1 MVLQTLLELSSKFQV
16 LSLFSVNIVLTQFY
30 ELLNLKWQLDYMITK
45 DNLCKN
51 YRWTKFEVE
60 SLRYSLLQ
68 FFYGDDKTFE
78 KLRQNNV
85 TVYSVFVTYFVLIL
99 ILLIIALIFYPIL
112 AFGIALVIF
121 MIFFII
127 IVVINS
133 LFMKS
138 YDDIYNYIYLED
150 SDIFKYYA
158 VYKILSAVIIIS
170 NLKDEKLEFT
180 YEKLNDAELT
190 FDDVLER
197 NIASYENISQS
208 SKVVSIKQDAY
219 KKLDFLKY
227 IVFDKTSPYYLKY
240 FDNVYARLPNADNHY
255 FLSELKKDAPSKEKK
270 LDTEIKCFYTRLND
284 YYNSKNDDKSLI
296 QFIKDAYNKPTKTA
310 DTLQTDILK
319 KFDDNNKQGGLEIYS
334 GLKNIITD
342 INTFLASLKN
352 DSSNTQD
359 TLDPEIK
366 CFYNKLNDYYNNKD
380 GDKSLIQFIKDAYNK
395 PTKTADTL
403 KKDILEK
410 FDDNNK
416 QGGLE
421 SYTDLKNII
430 RDIKNY
436 FANTDKFSILNSL
449 ISDIFNNYD
458 IDINVPQN
466 DYITFYLDNKDVL
479 TDDTKTQDIVNK
491 LKYQANFIYSYFV
504 FLTIVFFLISH
515 LMYMSYNSTI
525 YVYVLLSILSIY
537 ILFIWMYTHQ
547 TFVDY

>member
-1 MVLQTLLELSSKFQV
+1 
-16 LSLFSVNIVLTQFY
+16 
-30 ELLNLKWQLDYMITK
+30 
-45 DNLCKN
+45 
-51 YRWTKFEVE
+51 
-60 SLRYSLLQ
+60 
-68 FFYGDDKTFE
+68 
-78 KLRQNNV
+78 
-85 TVYSVFVTYFVLIL
+85 
-99 ILLIIALIFYPIL
+99 
-112 AFGIALVIF
+112 
-121 MIFFII
+121 
-127 IVVINS
+127 
-133 LFMKS
+133 MKS

-170 NLKDEKLEFT
+170 NLKDEKLEYA

-190 FDDVLER
+190 FDDILER

-255 FLSELKKDAPSKEKK
+255 FLSELKTNERSQDEQAKK
-270 LDTEIKCFYTRLND
+270 ISEFYTKLEDFYTN
-284 YYNSKNDDKSLI
+284 DKSTDKASI
-296 QFIKDAYNKPTKTA
+296 QFIYNAY
-310 DTLQTDILK
+310 IK
-319 KFDDNNKQGGLEIYS
+319 KE
-334 GLKNIITD
+334 
-342 INTFLASLKN
+342 
-352 DSSNTQD
+352 
-359 TLDPEIK
+359 P
-366 CFYNKLNDYYNNKD
+366 
-380 GDKSLIQFIKDAYNK
+380 KSAE
-395 PTKTADTL
+395 TL
-403 KKDILEK
+403 KKDILEV

-416 QGGLE
+416 QKELNNYYNTE
-421 SYTDLKNII
+421 EKLKIYSELKNII
-430 RDIKNY
+430 KDIKY
-436 FANTDKFSILNSL
+436 YKYYLANTDKYSTLNSL
-449 ISDIFNNYD
+449 ISDIFNNYEIN
-458 IDINVPQN
+458 IDVPDN

-515 LMYMSYNSTI
+515 LMYMSYNSTM

>member
-16 LSLFSVNIVLTQFY
+16 ASLLSVNIVLAQFY

-78 KLRQNNV
+78 KLRQNNI

-127 IVVINS
+127 IMVINS

-170 NLKDEKLEFT
+170 NLKDEKLEYA

-190 FDDVLER
+190 FDDILER

-255 FLSELKKDAPSKEKK
+255 FLSELKTNERSQDEQAKK
-270 LDTEIKCFYTRLND
+270 ISEFYTKLEDFYTN
-284 YYNSKNDDKSLI
+284 DKSTDKIPI
-296 QFIKDAYNKPTKTA
+296 QFIDNANNKKLRSAET
-310 DTLQTDILK
+310 LK
-319 KFDDNNKQGGLEIYS
+319 KAILEVFDDNNKQKEL
-334 GLKNIITD
+334 
-342 INTFLASLKN
+342 
-352 DSSNTQD
+352 
-359 TLDPEIK
+359 
-366 CFYNKLNDYYNNKD
+366 NKYYNTEEK
-380 GDKSLIQFIKDAYNK
+380 
-395 PTKTADTL
+395 L
-403 KKDILEK
+403 KLY
-410 FDDNNK
+410 
-416 QGGLE
+416 
-421 SYTDLKNII
+421 SDLKNII
-430 RDIKNY
+430 KDIKY
-436 FANTDKFSILNSL
+436 YLANTDKYSILNSL
-449 ISDIFNNYD
+449 ISDIFNNYEIN
-458 IDINVPQN
+458 IDVPDN

-515 LMYMSYNSTI
+515 LMYMSYNSTM

>member
-16 LSLFSVNIVLTQFY
+16 ASLFSVNIVLAQFY

-78 KLRQNNV
+78 KLRQNNI

-99 ILLIIALIFYPIL
+99 ILLIIALIFFPIL

-127 IVVINS
+127 IMVINS

-138 YDDIYNYIYLED
+138 YDDVYNYIYLED

-197 NIASYENISQS
+197 NIASFENISQS

-255 FLSELKKDAPSKEKK
+255 FLSELKTNERSQ
-270 LDTEIKCFYTRLND
+270 
-284 YYNSKNDDKSLI
+284 DDKQAKKIKDLYDKLYKYYDSDKSIYKASI
-296 QFIKDAYNKPTKTA
+296 QFIYNAY
-310 DTLQTDILK
+310 
-319 KFDDNNKQGGLEIYS
+319 
-334 GLKNIITD
+334 
-342 INTFLASLKN
+342 
-352 DSSNTQD
+352 
-359 TLDPEIK
+359 IK
-366 CFYNKLNDYYNNKD
+366 EEP
-380 GDKSLIQFIKDAYNK
+380 KSAE
-395 PTKTADTL
+395 TL
-403 KKDILEK
+403 KKDILEV

-416 QGGLE
+416 QKELNNYYNTE
-421 SYTDLKNII
+421 EKLKIYSDLKNII
-430 RDIKNY
+430 KDIKY
-436 FANTDKFSILNSL
+436 YLANTDKNYLSNTDKYSTLNSL

-458 IDINVPQN
+458 IDINVADN
-466 DYITFYLDNKDVL
+466 DYIKFYLDNKDVL
-479 TDDTKTQDIVNK
+479 SDDTKTQDIVNK

>member
-16 LSLFSVNIVLTQFY
+16 ASLISVNIILTQFY

-60 SLRYSLLQ
+60 SLRYSLSQ
-68 FFYGDDKTFE
+68 FFYGNDKTFE
-78 KLRQNNV
+78 KLRQNNI
-85 TVYSVFVTYFVLIL
+85 TIYSVFVTYFVLIL
-99 ILLIIALIFYPIL
+99 IMLIIALIFYPIV

-127 IVVINS
+127 IMVINS

-158 VYKILSAVIIIS
+158 VYKILSAIMIIS
-170 NLKDEKLEFT
+170 NLKDEKLQ
-180 YEKLNDAELT
+180 YAYDKLNDAELT
-190 FDDVLER
+190 FDDILER

-240 FDNVYARLPNADNHY
+240 FDNVYARLPNTDNYY
-255 FLSELKKDAPSKEKK
+255 FLSELKKDAPSEDDQKK
-270 LDTEIKCFYTRLND
+270 IIIEFYDRLNKFYD
-284 YYNSKNDDKSLI
+284 NDKNGDKSPI
-296 QFIKDAYNKPTKTA
+296 QFIKEAN
-310 DTLQTDILK
+310 
-319 KFDDNNKQGGLEIYS
+319 NNKEPIS
-334 GLKNIITD
+334 AI
-342 INTFLASLKN
+342 
-352 DSSNTQD
+352 
-359 TLDPEIK
+359 
-366 CFYNKLNDYYNNKD
+366 
-380 GDKSLIQFIKDAYNK
+380 
-395 PTKTADTL
+395 TL
-403 KKDILEK
+403 KKNIVDM
-410 FDDNNK
+410 FDKK
-416 QGGLE
+416 QKELE

-430 RDIKNY
+430 KDIKNY
-436 FANTDKFSILNSL
+436 VANTDKYSILDSL
-449 ISDIFNNYD
+449 ISDIFNKYD
-458 IDINVPQN
+458 INIEVPDN
-466 DYITFYLDNKDVL
+466 EYIKFYLDNKDVL
-479 TDDTKTQDIVNK
+479 TDDTKTEDIVNK

-504 FLTIVFFLISH
+504 FLTIVFFFISH
-515 LMYMSYNSTI
+515 LMYMSYNNTM
-525 YVYVLLSILSIY
+525 YVYVLISILSIY